1 MVLGKSAT
9 MATLPIKPRAAF
21 GATTARKP
29 AKDTGATEEEQ
40 STEKM
45 LMTSNDQL
53 YKYLKQNQSG
63 KIWRNAYY
71 LSTSIEEDYKRHTD
85 VTQGGVTPV
94 QVA

>member
-1 MVLGKSAT
+1 
-9 MATLPIKPRAAF
+9 
-21 GATTARKP
+21 
-29 AKDTGATEEEQ
+29 
-40 STEKM
+40 M